1 LKNRSKKAEIKLKI
15 DTRINKSMAPKPK
28 PSFEKSIKD
37 LEKIVKTLE
46 SGDLPLEKALEK
58 FEAGIKLS
66 RFCSETLDEAEKR
79 VTLLMADEAGQPVE
93 KPFDTE
99 A

>member
-1 LKNRSKKAEIKLKI
+1 
-15 DTRINKSMAPKPK
+15 MATQVKT
-28 PSFEKSIKD
+28 SFEKAVKD
-37 LEKIVKTLE
+37 LEKIVKALE

-66 RFCSETLDEAEKR
+66 RYCTETLDEAEKR
-79 VTLLMADEAGQPVE
+79 VTLLTADETGEPLE
-93 KPFDTE
+93 KPFDVE

>member
-1 LKNRSKKAEIKLKI
+1 MATKA
-15 DTRINKSMAPKPK
+15 KPN
-28 PSFEKSIKD
+28 FEKAIND
-37 LEKIVKTLE
+37 LEKIVKALE

-66 RFCSETLDEAEKR
+66 RYCTETLDEAEKR
-79 VTLLMADEAGQPVE
+79 VTLLMADETGEPVE
-93 KPFDTE
+93 KAFDGD

>member
-1 LKNRSKKAEIKLKI
+1 MAAKAK
-15 DTRINKSMAPKPK
+15 T
-28 PSFEKSIKD
+28 SFEKAIND
-37 LEKIVKTLE
+37 LEKIVKALE

-66 RFCSETLDEAEKR
+66 RYCTETLDEAEKR
-79 VTLLMADEAGQPVE
+79 ITLLTADETGEAVE
-93 KPFDTE
+93 KPFDPD

>member
-1 LKNRSKKAEIKLKI
+1 
-15 DTRINKSMAPKPK
+15 MAPKSK
-28 PSFEKSIKD
+28 PNFEKAIND
-37 LEKIVKTLE
+37 LEKIVKALE

-66 RFCSETLDEAEKR
+66 RYCSETLDEAEKR
-79 VTLLMADEAGQPVE
+79 VSLLMADETGEPVN
-93 KPFDTE
+93 KPFDVD

>member
-1 LKNRSKKAEIKLKI
+1 
-15 DTRINKSMAPKPK
+15 MAPKSK
-28 PSFEKSIKD
+28 PNFEKAIND
-37 LEKIVKTLE
+37 LEKIVKSLE

-66 RFCSETLDEAEKR
+66 RYCSETLDEAEKR
-79 VTLLMADEAGQPVE
+79 VSLLMADETGEPVD
-93 KPFDTE
+93 KPFDVD

>member
-1 LKNRSKKAEIKLKI
+1 
-15 DTRINKSMAPKPK
+15 MAPKSK
-28 PSFEKSIKD
+28 PNFEKAIND
-37 LEKIVKTLE
+37 LEKIVKALE

-66 RFCSETLDEAEKR
+66 RYCSETLDEAEKR
-79 VTLLMADEAGQPVE
+79 VSLLMADETGEPVE
-93 KPFDTE
+93 KPFDVD

>member
-1 LKNRSKKAEIKLKI
+1 MATKAKQ
-15 DTRINKSMAPKPK
+15 
-28 PSFEKSIKD
+28 SFEKAIND
-37 LEKIVKTLE
+37 LEKIVRALE

-66 RFCSETLDEAEKR
+66 RYCTETLDEAEKR
-79 VTLLMADEAGQPVE
+79 VTLLMADEMGEPVE
-93 KPFDTE
+93 KPFDAE